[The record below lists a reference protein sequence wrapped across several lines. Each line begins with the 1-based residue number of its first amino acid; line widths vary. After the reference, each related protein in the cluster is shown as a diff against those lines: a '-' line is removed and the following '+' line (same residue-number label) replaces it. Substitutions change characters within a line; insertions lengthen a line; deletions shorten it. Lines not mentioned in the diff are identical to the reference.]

1 MCGIFGLQMASNVK
15 IDEKLIKQS
24 MSLLKH
30 RGPDGQGFIKTDNIA
45 FAHTRL
51 SFLDISERSN
61 QPFWDESRR
70 YCLIYNGEIY
80 NYQQLKENLIKQGV
94 SFKTTSDTEALLY
107 TLIHKGVNALKEL
120 EGMFAFAFYDTK
132 TKKMILARDRFG
144 IKPLYLC
151 KTSNGLL
158 FSSEV
163 TAFSPWTKLT
173 PDLFSISGYLL
184 GSGGNTQSKSFYND
198 IHELEAGT
206 YAIVTN
212 GGITKAETFFHLT
225 NFLDHDYS
233 DYLSKRKVS
242 LLIDDMDEL
251 LSDSVQKHMISD
263 VPVGALC
270 SGGVD
275 SSILLAM
282 AHKLNSNIQIFHSN
296 VMGPHSELHAAEAL
310 ARHLDLDLKVVNV
323 SDDDF
328 IKNIPEVMQNY
339 GMPFIYHPNSIPFL
353 MVTQLVQQHKVK
365 AILTGEGADES
376 YLGYS
381 HIPTENFFKSIH
393 KFTQR
398 ASSLI
403 KNIPLFGDKLI
414 PTDNNLSMAAKYI
427 YGDFETTHE
436 DEIISNVTKGFHK
449 HSSKSLH
456 YLGYHLR
463 TLLHRNDTMG
473 MSASIEARFPFL
485 DNDLIK
491 FAVNLPYK
499 YKIKKTIHAY
509 KELKHPFI
517 RSKWILRQ
525 IADRYLPKELSQRTK
540 RGFPTN
546 AFERM
551 NINNDYF
558 SNSYIADLFSLPKN
572 RLKNLLDS
580 SPTEQKLRL
589 LQLNVWGEIYF
600 NGANTNDL
608 SMQLSN
614 NVTVKPLSP
623 KINQH

>member
-1 MCGIFGLQMASNVK
+1 MCGIFGLQMAGNGK
-15 IDEKLIKQS
+15 IDDKTIKKS
-24 MSLLKH
+24 MSLLNH

-61 QPFWDESRR
+61 QPFWDDSRR

-80 NYQQLKENLIKQGV
+80 NYQQLKEGLIKQGV
-94 SFKTTSDTEALLY
+94 SFKTTSDTEVLLY
-107 TLIHKGVNALKEL
+107 SLIHKGIGALKDL
-120 EGMFAFAFYDTK
+120 EGMFAFAFYDTQ
-132 TKKMILARDRFG
+132 TKEIILARDRFG

-151 KTSNGLL
+151 KTNNSLL
-158 FSSEV
+158 FSSEII
-163 TAFSPWTKLT
+163 AFTPWTKLT

-198 IHELEAGT
+198 IHELEAGK
-206 YAIVTN
+206 YAIVKNAKIDKT
-212 GGITKAETFFHLT
+212 ETFFHLT
-225 NFLDHDYS
+225 DFLDHDYS
-233 DYLSKRKVS
+233 DYLSKRKTN

-251 LSDSVQKHMISD
+251 LSGSVKKHMISD

-282 AHKLNSNIQIFHSN
+282 AHKLNADIQIFHSN
-296 VMGPHSELHAAEAL
+296 VTGPHSELHAAEAL
-310 ARHLDLDLKVVNV
+310 AKHLGLDLKVVNV
-323 SDDDF
+323 SDEHF
-328 IKNIPEVMQNY
+328 IQNIPEVMQNY
-339 GMPFIYHPNSIPFL
+339 AMPFIYHPNSIPFL
-353 MVTQLVQQHKVK
+353 MVTKLVQQHKVK

-381 HIPTENFFKSIH
+381 HIPTENIFSAIH
-393 KFTQR
+393 KLTHKT
-398 ASSLI
+398 SGLI
-403 KNIPLFGDKLI
+403 QNIPLFGEKLI
-414 PTDNNLSMAAKYI
+414 PNSNNLSKSAQYI
-427 YGDFETTHE
+427 FGGFEKAHE
-436 DEIISNVTKGFHK
+436 TDIISRATKGFNK
-449 HSSKSLH
+449 HSDKTLN

-473 MSASIEARFPFL
+473 MAASIEARFPFL
-485 DNDLIK
+485 DNELIK

-509 KELKHPFI
+509 KEFKHPFV

-551 NINNDYF
+551 KINNKYF
-558 SNSYIADLFSLPKN
+558 VNSYIAELFSIPEN
-572 RLKNLLDS
+572 RLQNLLEGS
-580 SPTEQKLRL
+580 NNGLKLRL
-589 LQLNVWGEIYF
+589 LQLNVWGELYF
-600 NGANTNDL
+600 NSTSTDKL
-608 SMQLSN
+608 SAQLSSN
-614 NVTVKPLSP
+614 ITVQPVS
-623 KINQH
+623 